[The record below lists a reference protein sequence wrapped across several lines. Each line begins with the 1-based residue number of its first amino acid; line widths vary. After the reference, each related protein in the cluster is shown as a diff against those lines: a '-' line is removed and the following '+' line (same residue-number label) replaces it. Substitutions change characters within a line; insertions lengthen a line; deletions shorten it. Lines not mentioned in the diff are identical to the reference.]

1 MSYYLTDLIV
11 LGCINGIMVVG
22 LNLQYGYAG
31 LLNFAYYTYVAVGAY
46 VAGVT
51 TMGKSTTLGVTYI
64 LGWTLPWY
72 VGLLLGGLVASALG
86 AFVFFFSVRRLRSDY
101 LAIVTVAAAFI
112 FWNIVNAYIPLFDG
126 ATGIFNVPYI
136 TSSTTITTEQYSLLI
151 AALGAGALAL
161 FVVVSRRIFRSP
173 FGRLLRATREDEV
186 VTAAFGR
193 TTWIPQLAVFVIGC
207 FMAGIAGGI
216 FVFYITAWSPSAFL
230 PLESFFILAA
240 LIIGGSGNYWGA
252 LLGAFA
258 VIEGLN
264 ELSRYAPSFG
274 HPESVGAIRAMVIG
288 IVLILI
294 LRYRAEGLIPER
306 WLNWYGTRKA
316 ALALRS
322 KTDAA
327 GEIANGRR
335 V

>member
-1 MSYYLTDLIV
+1 
-11 LGCINGIMVVG
+11 
-22 LNLQYGYAG
+22 
-31 LLNFAYYTYVAVGAY
+31 
-46 VAGVT
+46 
-51 TMGKSTTLGVTYI
+51 
-64 LGWTLPWY
+64 
-72 VGLLLGGLVASALG
+72 
-86 AFVFFFSVRRLRSDY
+86 
-101 LAIVTVAAAFI
+101 
-112 FWNIVNAYIPLFDG
+112 
-126 ATGIFNVPYI
+126 
-136 TSSTTITTEQYSLLI
+136 
-151 AALGAGALAL
+151 
-161 FVVVSRRIFRSP
+161 
-173 FGRLLRATREDEV
+173 
-186 VTAAFGR
+186 
-193 TTWIPQLAVFVIGC
+193 
-207 FMAGIAGGI
+207 
-216 FVFYITAWSPSAFL
+216 
-230 PLESFFILAA
+230 